1 MLKKFLAGM
10 GALLLLLM
18 GLSTALAASQ
28 PPPPDFCTPVRAE
41 AVSPDQLQNFP
52 LTSGLSGSPYIYEEV
67 YREGETV
74 EGCKKIEL
82 PAEPPAMTSGEEP
95 LGCPYT
101 REWVVIYPC
110 GSCGPAK
117 RWIGSCWQV
126 VDPCAGYEGPI
137 QCDWTCL
144 RCG

>member
-10 GALLLLLM
+10 GALLLLLT

-28 PPPPDFCTPVRAE
+28 PPPFSSCAPGKAD
-41 AVSPDQLQNFP
+41 AVSPDQLRAFSLP
-52 LTSGLSGSPYIYEEV
+52 TGLSGPYYIVEKAEEI
-67 YREGETV
+67 
-74 EGCKKIEL
+74 EGCRMVEL
-82 PAEPPAMTSGEEP
+82 PAESSAITSGEQP
-95 LGCPYT
+95 SGCPYT
-101 REWVVIYPC
+101 RHWVVIGSC

-126 VDPCAGYEGPI
+126 VDPCAGYEGPV